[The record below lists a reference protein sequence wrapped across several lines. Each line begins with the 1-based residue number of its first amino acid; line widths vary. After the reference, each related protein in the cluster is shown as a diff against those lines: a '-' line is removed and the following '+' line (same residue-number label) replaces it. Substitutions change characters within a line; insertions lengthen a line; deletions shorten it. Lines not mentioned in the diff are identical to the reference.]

1 MADGQPN
8 VERGIR
14 DVAMESAA
22 EPQAHLHS
30 YLRFRDLL
38 EAAPYAIFEVDRDG
52 TIVLLNAAAEAMFG
66 YPRDELLGKLI
77 EILVPE
83 SLRQRHKEHRDRY
96 AEHPTMRPMGIGL
109 ELFARRKDG
118 TEFPVE
124 ISLSPIRSTDGS

>member
-1 MADGQPN
+1 LHNDMADIQPN
-8 VERGIR
+8 LERGIR
-14 DVAMESAA
+14 GVAKAFA
-22 EPQAHLHS
+22 EPHIHLQY

-66 YPRDELLGKLI
+66 YPRDELLGQLI

-83 SLRQRHKEHRDRY
+83 SLRQRHNEHRDRY

-109 ELFARRKDG
+109 EL
-118 TEFPVE
+118 
-124 ISLSPIRSTDGS
+124 